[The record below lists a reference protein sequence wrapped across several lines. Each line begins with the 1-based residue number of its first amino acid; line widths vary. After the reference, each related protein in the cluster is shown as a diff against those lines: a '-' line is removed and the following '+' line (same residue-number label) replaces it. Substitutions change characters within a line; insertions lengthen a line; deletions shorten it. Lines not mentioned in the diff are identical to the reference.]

1 MIRRQYRRWLVTAC
15 VFVLPLLWTPAAHAI
30 SMIKIREVYPG
41 SNNDS
46 YVELQAYAS
55 FIYAGNTLPGKSV
68 VLLDKEG
75 HPTIRFTF
83 TEANNLGSDNTMFLV
98 GDTGVPATFGVT
110 PDVTDPGMEIDPAG
124 GAACWNVGDTP
135 VDCVSWGDFT
145 GEAALEE
152 YSGTSAGN
160 PADPNGIPPG
170 KAITRLITPNCPT
183 WLEAEDDTD
192 DSATDFVDAN
202 PSPHPAGDFNFG
214 PESPCFSG
222 MPENTKILE
231 EPSDPSSDSSPHFT
245 YSAATATSYQC
256 KLDNAPRFTACPNE
270 GQSYSGLGDGT
281 HTFQVRGL
289 NSNGPDKA
297 PALYTWT
304 VDTQPPT
311 SSFLSHPGVQSFGKK
326 ASFTFASNEPTATFR
341 CALDA
346 APTSPCQ
353 SGITVGSLTS
363 GQHTFSVVAVDAA
376 GNVQRPPTVYRW
388 TVDADPPRTT
398 IDSRPD
404 GRTSSRSATFTY
416 HANRPD
422 TVFECSM
429 DAEEFSSCPKI
440 GATYTELTEGPH
452 TFSVRAID
460 SDNEVEGNPPSYSF
474 TVGPPLPGTCK
485 KGYRRKVVK
494 GVSKCVRTRHHRH
507 HHRRIRGRRHRN

>member
-1 MIRRQYRRWLVTAC
+1 MIKRHSRWLLFTAC
-15 VFVLPLLWTPAAHAI
+15 VFILPLLWAPAAQAI

-68 VLLDKEG
+68 ILFDDEG
-75 HPTIRFTF
+75 KPTIRFTF
-83 TEANNLGSDNTMFLV
+83 TEANNLGADNTMFLV

-110 PDVTDPGMEIDPAG
+110 PDVTDPEMEIDPAG

-135 VDCVSWGDFT
+135 VDCVSWGHFS
-145 GEAALEE
+145 GEAALEA

-160 PADPNGIPPG
+160 PADPGGIPAG

-202 PSPHPAGDFNFG
+202 PSPHPAGDFSFG
-214 PESPCFSG
+214 PESPCVSG
-222 MPENTKILE
+222 MPEDTAIVEK
-231 EPSDPSSDSSPHFT
+231 PSDPSNDANPHFT
-245 YSAATATSYQC
+245 YSASTATSYQC
-256 KLDNAPRFTACPNE
+256 KLDNAPRFSACPIQ
-270 GQSYSGLGDGT
+270 GQDYTGLSDGT

-289 NSNGPDKA
+289 NSSGPDNS
-297 PALYTWT
+297 PAAYTWT

-311 SSFLSHPGVQSFGKK
+311 STILSHPDAQSFGKK
-326 ASFTFASNEPTATFR
+326 ASFTFASNEPAATFR
-341 CALDA
+341 CGLDT
-346 APTSPCQ
+346 APTSPCK
-353 SGITVGSLTS
+353 SGITVGPLTS

-376 GNVQRPPTVYRW
+376 GNVQPSPATYTW
-388 TVDADPPRTT
+388 TANVDPPRTT
-398 IDSRPD
+398 IDSKPES
-404 GRTSSRSATFTY
+404 RTSSSSATFTY

-429 DAEEFSSCPKI
+429 DGEEFSSCPTT
-440 GATYTELTEGPH
+440 GAIYTELADGTH
-452 TFSVRAID
+452 TFKVRAID
-460 SDNEVEGNPPSYSF
+460 SDGEVEGSAPSYSF
-474 TVGPPLPGTCK
+474 TVGPPPPSCK
-485 KGYRRKVVK
+485 KGYRRKVVR
-494 GVSKCVRTRHHRH
+494 GTSKCVRIRHNRHHRRH
-507 HHRRIRGRRHRN
+507 PKGHRH